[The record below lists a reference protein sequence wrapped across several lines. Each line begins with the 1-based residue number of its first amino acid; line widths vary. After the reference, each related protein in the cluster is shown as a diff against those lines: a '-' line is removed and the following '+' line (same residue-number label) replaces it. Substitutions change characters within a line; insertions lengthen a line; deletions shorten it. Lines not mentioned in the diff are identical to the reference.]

1 MNISH
6 LVEKIKKGD
15 NKSFEKLYKLTERE
29 VWFTCISFLKNE
41 TTAQDIM
48 QETYITAF
56 LKIQSLE
63 KSSQIRSWLN
73 RIAVNK
79 CKNYLKGKGEI
90 QLDDEIFEN
99 QAIVDER
106 ISIPEEYISD
116 KAKREIILSIMQEV
130 LSDVQYQTVIMH
142 YFNEMTVDEIIS
154 KVNMTYKRVTL
165 TGGEPLVRKGC
176 ASLVKQIKA
185 IPGIEKVTLTTNGIL
200 LAEQLD
206 ALLDAGID
214 AINIS
219 LDTLDSE
226 LFKKVARRDGLE
238 KVFEGIEAAL
248 AHPGLSLKINSVP
261 VIKEKENFIGIAG
274 LAQKYPIHVRFIE
287 MMPIGFGKQF
297 PFQDEESIKAVLEEA
312 YGPMHAVN
320 ERYGNG
326 PCHYYE
332 IAGFK
337 GKIGFIS
344 AMTHK
349 FCSQCNRV
357 RLTSEGFM
365 KGCLQYQKGTDLR
378 GLMRGGCTDSEL
390 KKAIYQ
396 VIWNK
401 PVSHNFYE
409 AKTEQDEIRGM
420 SQIGG

>member
-1 MNISH
+1 M
-6 LVEKIKKGD
+6 
-15 NKSFEKLYKLTERE
+15 
-29 VWFTCISFLKNE
+29 
-41 TTAQDIM
+41 
-48 QETYITAF
+48 
-56 LKIQSLE
+56 
-63 KSSQIRSWLN
+63 
-73 RIAVNK
+73 
-79 CKNYLKGKGEI
+79 
-90 QLDDEIFEN
+90 
-99 QAIVDER
+99 
-106 ISIPEEYISD
+106 
-116 KAKREIILSIMQEV
+116 
-130 LSDVQYQTVIMH
+130 
-142 YFNEMTVDEIIS
+142 
-154 KVNMTYKRVTL
+154 
-165 TGGEPLVRKGC
+165 
-176 ASLVKQIKA
+176 
-185 IPGIEKVTLTTNGIL
+185 TLTTNGIL

-219 LDTLDSE
+219 LDTLDPE

-238 KVFEGIEAAL
+238 KVFEGIEATL

>member
-1 MNISH
+1 MIDKYGREIDYLRISLTDRCNLRCIYCMPEEGVKSLSH
-6 LVEKIKKGD
+6 AEILTYDEILRICRCAADLGIRKIK
-15 NKSFEKLYKLTERE
+15 
-29 VWFTCISFLKNE
+29 
-41 TTAQDIM
+41 
-48 QETYITAF
+48 
-56 LKIQSLE
+56 
-63 KSSQIRSWLN
+63 
-73 RIAVNK
+73 
-79 CKNYLKGKGEI
+79 
-90 QLDDEIFEN
+90 
-99 QAIVDER
+99 
-106 ISIPEEYISD
+106 
-116 KAKREIILSIMQEV
+116 
-130 LSDVQYQTVIMH
+130 
-142 YFNEMTVDEIIS
+142 
-154 KVNMTYKRVTL
+154 L

-176 ASLVKQIKA
+176 ASLAKQIKA

-219 LDTLDSE
+219 LDTLDPE

-238 KVFEGIEAAL
+238 KVFEGIKAAL

-261 VIKEKENFIGIAG
+261 VIKEKENFIGI
-274 LAQKYPIHVRFIE
+274 
-287 MMPIGFGKQF
+287 
-297 PFQDEESIKAVLEEA
+297 AVLEEA

-409 AKTEQDEIRGM
+409 AKTGEVCK
-420 SQIGG
+420 

>member
-1 MNISH
+1 MSISTS
-6 LVEKIKKGD
+6 IKRLGIEQAV
-15 NKSFEKLYKLTERE
+15 NYLYKDPE
-29 VWFTCISFLKNE
+29 KNLRVLMDWADKFCNGE
-41 TTAQDIM
+41 FGSQRRAIRHAIEDPNDPYYGFIRHMIQD
-48 QETYITAF
+48 
-56 LKIQSLE
+56 
-63 KSSQIRSWLN
+63 
-73 RIAVNK
+73 
-79 CKNYLKGKGEI
+79 
-90 QLDDEIFEN
+90 
-99 QAIVDER
+99 VDH
-106 ISIPEEYISD
+106 
-116 KAKREIILSIMQEV
+116 EV
-130 LSDVQYQTVIMH
+130 LSTIAVSFFINANLIGWPIEEEARKKYGCNIPWAILLDPTSACNLHCTGCWAAEYGNKLNLS
-142 YFNEMTVDEIIS
+142 FDEIDSIVEQG
-154 KVNMTYKRVTL
+154 KKLGVYMYIY
-165 TGGEPLVRKGC
+165 TGGEPLVRKGVEQ
-176 ASLVKQIKA
+176 LVKGLKA
-185 IPGIEKVTLTTNGIL
+185 IPGIRKVTMTTNAVL
-200 LAEQLD
+200 LEQQLP
-206 ALLDAGID
+206 ALLEAGLD
-214 AINIS
+214 SVNIS
-219 LDTLDSE
+219 LDTLRPEVFQRITARDEFSHVMEGLRAALDSGIPVKLNCVPQAGVNEGE
-226 LFKKVARRDGLE
+226 LEDL
-238 KVFEGIEAAL
+238 AAL
-248 AHPGLSLKINSVP
+248 AEAHPL
-261 VIKEKENFIGIAG
+261 
-274 LAQKYPIHVRFIE
+274 QVRFIE

>member
-1 MNISH
+1 
-6 LVEKIKKGD
+6 
-15 NKSFEKLYKLTERE
+15 
-29 VWFTCISFLKNE
+29 
-41 TTAQDIM
+41 
-48 QETYITAF
+48 
-56 LKIQSLE
+56 
-63 KSSQIRSWLN
+63 
-73 RIAVNK
+73 
-79 CKNYLKGKGEI
+79 
-90 QLDDEIFEN
+90 
-99 QAIVDER
+99 
-106 ISIPEEYISD
+106 
-116 KAKREIILSIMQEV
+116 
-130 LSDVQYQTVIMH
+130 
-142 YFNEMTVDEIIS
+142 
-154 KVNMTYKRVTL
+154 
-165 TGGEPLVRKGC
+165 
-176 ASLVKQIKA
+176 
-185 IPGIEKVTLTTNGIL
+185 
-200 LAEQLD
+200 
-206 ALLDAGID
+206 
-214 AINIS
+214 
-219 LDTLDSE
+219 
-226 LFKKVARRDGLE
+226 
-238 KVFEGIEAAL
+238 
-248 AHPGLSLKINSVP
+248 
-261 VIKEKENFIGIAG
+261 
-274 LAQKYPIHVRFIE
+274 

-365 KGCLQYQKGTDLR
+365 KGCLQYQEGTDLR
-378 GLMRGGCTDSEL
+378 GLMRGGCTDEQL
-390 KKAIYQ
+390 KDAIHQ

>member
-1 MNISH
+1 MIFPYGSE
-6 LVEKIKKGD
+6 LD
-15 NKSFEKLYKLTERE
+15 QLLTEDGKASAMR
-29 VWFTCISFLKNE
+29 IGDRSFNVILKATNKNDPQD
-41 TTAQDIM
+41 TA
-48 QETYITAF
+48 
-56 LKIQSLE
+56 K
-63 KSSQIRSWLN
+63 
-73 RIAVNK
+73 
-79 CKNYLKGKGEI
+79 KNVTVTVKG
-90 QLDDEIFEN
+90 N
-99 QAIVDER
+99 T
-106 ISIPEEYISD
+106 D
-116 KAKREIILSIMQEV
+116 K
-130 LSDVQYQTVIMH
+130 Y
-142 YFNEMTVDEIIS
+142 
-154 KVNMTYKRVTL
+154 
-165 TGGEPLVRKGC
+165 P
-176 ASLVKQIKA
+176 
-185 IPGIEKVTLTTNGIL
+185 
-200 LAEQLD
+200 
-206 ALLDAGID
+206 
-214 AINIS
+214 
-219 LDTLDSE
+219 E